1 MSNPDNAPIQR
12 IPISARSEEFRKRAQ
27 DVAINLAGGGFSETD
42 ALEMIWECETVHD
55 LDKLIGRKSPEFVA
69 RVNPDYKNG
78 VEEKISFHPGA
89 MRKMTEAAFSSEPMS
104 PVAAA
109 IGKPSLDLSSRPRRK
124 IVMDQPVSVRE
135 PHEDALVLA
144 SVIDGLAGSS
154 PEKFEAARLARALS
168 QRLAIESSRA
178 AQAMN
183 DEVDALAMESL
194 KRQGGDA
201 PKIVSASDANLAGK
215 ASSSM
220 ARTGDVPLD
229 KSMDAER
236 WMNEAFEACAGLT
249 GEAGDKVLAGF
260 FRRALGAG
268 IAAGRVRERGAMIEE
283 MAPVFRNLE
292 ILDMWADRMN
302 VKGGERGLPLHQD
315 PDARRWAREFIE
327 TVDTLEQKA
336 GHKLCDPATFD
347 EGWLLSWFA
356 NAMMA
361 SYDWAMRQRDQ
372 ADAARKRMRTAHVFG
387 PLLLTTALQAAGA
400 PLWDSVCSR
409 TEKGETFKGLAIRIQ
424 PWKRENGKAAPQLA
438 VVVAWK
444 KRTGPSLWAR
454 IVGKS
459 RLLYGFCPACNSDAP
474 EVDRCEVCL
483 GYRSADGVCEFP
495 PSDARKAVWLKR
507 WMEGKGVRGEYAEPM
522 EGSVMSA
529 VSDSAGSNVAAK
541 SDTPEATCI
550 SSASDEVAKSNPE
563 RADGRK
569 LRPGDAPLAPENP
582 DAGEE
587 QEDLRS

>member
-1 MSNPDNAPIQR
+1 MS
-12 IPISARSEEFRKRAQ
+12 
-27 DVAINLAGGGFSETD
+27 TD
-42 ALEMIWECETVHD
+42 Q
-55 LDKLIGRKSPEFVA
+55 
-69 RVNPDYKNG
+69 NPDYHSPERIEAILGKVPRGPVNVG
-78 VEEKISFHPGA
+78 KSAVEMALGGTPK
-89 MRKMTEAAFSSEPMS
+89 
-104 PVAAA
+104 V
-109 IGKPSLDLSSRPRRK
+109 DLSSRPRRK
-124 IVMDQPVSVRE
+124 VVLDQPVCV
-135 PHEDALVLA
+135 PDLA
-144 SVIDGLAGSS
+144 
-154 PEKFEAARLARALS
+154 EAATILVDLLS
-168 QRLAIESSRA
+168 QMPMEKEPGVGIQHAEALRYARHVADVLIRERSRS

-201 PKIVSASDANLAGK
+201 PKIVSASDAEMAGR

-220 ARTGDVPLD
+220 AKTGDVVLD
-229 KSMDAER
+229 KSMDPQR
-236 WMNEAFEACAGLT
+236 WATEAFEKMAIPVESWPCN
-249 GEAGDKVLAGF
+249 EALILSDLFG
-260 FRRALGAG
+260 RALGAG

-302 VKGGERGLPLHQD
+302 VEGGERGLPLHQD

-372 ADAARKRMRTAHVFG
+372 ADAAKKRMRTAHVFG

-495 PSDARKAVWLKR
+495 PSDARKAVWRKR
-507 WMEGKGVRGEYAEPM
+507 WMEGKGVRPWFDDTSAQAEGM
-522 EGSVMSA
+522 RA
-529 VSDSAGSNVAAK
+529 ASDSGDSNVAAK
-541 SDTPEATCI
+541 SDTPEGTL
-550 SSASDEVAKSNPE
+550 SSAASDEVAKIKPE

-569 LRPGDAPLAPENP
+569 LRPGDAPLAPEH
-582 DAGEE
+582 DGAGQEAE
-587 QEDLRS
+587 EDLRS